1 MRRSLCV
8 GFGRLQALMLVAL
21 IASAALILIPAT
33 ASAQAVTGTLLG
45 NVTDSSGAAVPGATV
60 TATNVDKNTS
70 RSVVSNEAGYFIMTS
85 LPNGTYTV
93 DAELQGFKKVARQN
107 VKVDVNTTVR
117 VDLPLTVGQMT
128 EEVTVSAES
137 PALQTDRT
145 DTGSSASPGGA
156 EARVV
161 ANRVTVFACYQWS
174 PPMAGFLLIPQTITF
189 RAVISEPIQRQQ

>member
-8 GFGRLQALMLVAL
+8 GFGRLQALTLVAL
-21 IASAALILIPAT
+21 IASAALMLIPAT

-45 NVTDSSGAAVPGATV
+45 NITDSSGAAVPGATV

-93 DAELQGFKKVARQN
+93 DAELQGFKKTARQG

-117 VDLPLTVGQMT
+117 VDLVLQVGQLT
-128 EEVTVSAES
+128 EEATVVAET
-137 PALQTDRT
+137 PALQTDRVEFCPFRGPT
-145 DTGSSASPGGA
+145 
-156 EARVV
+156 ARCCVGED
-161 ANRVTVFACYQWS
+161 RQVT
-174 PPMAGFLLIPQTITF
+174 
-189 RAVISEPIQRQQ
+189 SEELC